1 LDSRY
6 YKISDV
12 DSTRTAQTATNF
24 VALPGVKYKTGDIE
38 VSGGKFNAS
47 KSSTIKRTLKKN
59 SHINDE
65 KL

>member
-1 LDSRY
+1 MDSRY

-12 DSTRTAQTATNF
+12 DITRTAQTATNF

-38 VSGGKFNAS
+38 VYGGKFNAS
-47 KSSTIKRTLKKN
+47 KSYIKRTLKKN
-59 SHINDE
+59 SQINDE

>member
-1 LDSRY
+1 MDSRY

-47 KSSTIKRTLKKN
+47 KSSIKRTLKKN